1 MSVDARRLARAVVLS
16 VWAGFF
22 IWLRFTGEVTRYL
35 GPRTYW
41 VVTFGGAVL
50 AAGALVHFATVKTSR
65 PTSSVGMR
73 EGLGM
78 LLLISPVLAVLM
90 VPGADLG
97 ALAASRRNVAGG
109 IASVSAVIP
118 EPDAERE
125 VQFLD
130 IHYANQS
137 QQYAAAMGIVEGL
150 ELKLTGFVTHP
161 SGLEGGPFALTRF
174 YVSCCAADAIPYSVT
189 VGGTSDYPDDTWL
202 NVSGFLTQIDG
213 RFVLSPKSIEKVSK
227 PKDPYLF

>member
-50 AAGALVHFATVKTSR
+50 AAGALVHFATVKSSR
-65 PTSSVGMR
+65 PTSSVDMR

-97 ALAASRRNVAGG
+97 ALAASRRSVAGG

-137 QQYAAAMGIVEGL
+137 QQYAGAMGIVEGL
-150 ELKLTGFVTHP
+150 ELELTGFVTHP
-161 SGLEGGPFALTRF
+161 SGLEDGPFALTRF

-189 VGGTSDYPDDTWL
+189 VGVSSDYPDDTWL
-202 NVSGFLTQIDG
+202 HVSGFLTQVDG
-213 RFVLSPKSIEKVSK
+213 RYLLSPESIERVNK
-227 PKDPYLF
+227 PKDQYLY